1 MNLEK
6 RLRGGLERH
15 SDQLLCL
22 SLLVLIVVH
31 PLLDY
36 GPIRRSIQALLTF
49 IPAVLAIGVVA
60 KTKQR
65 VWLPVA
71 LLFAALLLAILGA
84 VTSNPALLA
93 LEWTALAAFFFLIVA
108 ALFSYLQR
116 VHQIANRH
124 LYTAASIYLLLGLL
138 WFALYNIIEVL
149 FPGSFLEGGS
159 HLMHRR
165 SGLLYFSLATLTTV
179 GYGDI
184 VPAAGVART
193 LSALEAGAGVLY
205 VAITA
210 RCLSARIN
218 ERNSN
223 QLRTRPCI
231 SLQRN
236 PKASAMV
243 TAYRPIRRRS
253 FTVLRLYSPLEPFF
267 TKKWRPSEI
276 EGVK

>member
-1 MNLEK
+1 MKRQVQTTQIRVNLEQ
-6 RLRGGLERH
+6 RIRGGLERH

-22 SLLVLIVVH
+22 SLLVLIVIH

-60 KTKQR
+60 KTKRR

-93 LEWTALAAFFFLIVA
+93 LEWTALAAFFLLIVA

-159 HLMHRR
+159 HLTHRR

-193 LSALEAGAGVLY
+193 LAALEAGAGVLY
-205 VAITA
+205 VAITVA
-210 RCLSARIN
+210 LLVSAHK
-218 ERNSN
+218 
-223 QLRTRPCI
+223 RTE
-231 SLQRN
+231 Q
-236 PKASAMV
+236 
-243 TAYRPIRRRS
+243 
-253 FTVLRLYSPLEPFF
+253 
-267 TKKWRPSEI
+267 
-276 EGVK
+276 

>member
-1 MNLEK
+1 MNLEQ
-6 RLRGGLERH
+6 RIRGGLERH

-22 SLLVLIVVH
+22 SLLVLIVIH

-60 KTKQR
+60 KTKRR

-93 LEWTALAAFFFLIVA
+93 LEWTALAAFFLLIVA

-159 HLMHRR
+159 HLTHRR
-165 SGLLYFSLATLTTV
+165 TGLLFLQSRDADDGGIWRHRARGRGGTHPR
-179 GYGDI
+179 G
-184 VPAAGVART
+184 AGGRRGRPLRRNHGRVARQC
-193 LSALEAGAGVLY
+193 A
-205 VAITA
+205 
-210 RCLSARIN
+210 
-218 ERNSN
+218 
-223 QLRTRPCI
+223 
-231 SLQRN
+231 
-236 PKASAMV
+236 
-243 TAYRPIRRRS
+243 
-253 FTVLRLYSPLEPFF
+253 
-267 TKKWRPSEI
+267 
-276 EGVK
+276 